1 MREKITTENTL
12 DHHIFS
18 DFYIYFYFSV
28 FVLFFLSF
36 RRFQVHYCF
45 QHLTFLFKV
54 NSLFYATFDLKRLFV
69 FAYKRVQLNIYECN
83 VIQFTIMRSRPMIW
97 SLYRVLVFVLHNLN
111 VSLHLNCQCLNT
123 SYYFSG
129 LMKTTAILIKPTVA
143 IINRQYLK
151 FSFRSFPLLSLF
163 HSQRFI
169 ERNIE

>member
-1 MREKITTENTL
+1 M
-12 DHHIFS
+12 IFI
-18 DFYIYFYFSV
+18 FIFIFRFLFYFFS
-28 FVLFFLSF
+28 
-36 RRFQVHYCF
+36 RFDD
-45 QHLTFLFKV
+45 FKYTTAF
-54 NSLFYATFDLKRLFV
+54 NIWHFYSRLIPFFYATFDLKRLFV
-69 FAYKRVQLNIYECN
+69 FAYKSVQLNIYECN
-83 VIQFTIMRSRPMIW
+83 VIQFTIMRSRPMMW